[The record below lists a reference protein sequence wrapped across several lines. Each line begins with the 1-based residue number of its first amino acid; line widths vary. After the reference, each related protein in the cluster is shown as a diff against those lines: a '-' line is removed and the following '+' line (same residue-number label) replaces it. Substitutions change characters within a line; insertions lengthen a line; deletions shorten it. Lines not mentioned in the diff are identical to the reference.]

1 MMNLILSGLVG
12 VLLASTIVYKMKYK
26 ATKKALNEAILLAN
40 KAIEKAEILKDGA
53 ETAMQGYKLMEH
65 KYESLK
71 AEHAVIF
78 NNLEEDSMCLVK
90 AEKAL
95 NEVYDAL
102 MLNKEPDLFTEVIS
116 ANLLYDSASTNY
128 YDIETKEI
136 TISMFD
142 DMNNEQGKFM
152 YEYLN
157 DKFGVNLNGSDI
169 RTRVIFTVL
178 HELGHYVDYS
188 NKEVSGEFESYNKQ
202 DVERRLALENID
214 DIKDAWKAYR
224 EIPAEAFADKWA
236 IEFMIKYFPELV

>member
-12 VLLASTIVYKMKYK
+12 VLLASTVVYRMKYK
-26 ATKKALNEAILLAN
+26 ATKEALDKAMLLAN
-40 KAIEKAEILKDGA
+40 RAIENAETLKDTA

-71 AEHAVIF
+71 ADYAVIF
-78 NNLEEDSMCLVK
+78 NNLEEDSMCLAK

-116 ANLLYDSASTNY
+116 ANLLYDSASINCY
-128 YDIETKEI
+128 NIETKEI
-136 TISMFD
+136 TISMFE
-142 DMNNEQGKFM
+142 DMNDEQIAFM
-152 YEYLN
+152 FNYLN
-157 DKFGVNLNGSDI
+157 DKYGTNLNSDNI
-169 RTRVIFTVL
+169 RTRVILRVL

-188 NKEVSGEFESYNKQ
+188 NKEVSGEFELYNKQ

-214 DIKDAWKAYR
+214 DIKDTWKAYR

-236 IEFMIKYFPELV
+236 VEFMIKYFPELV

>member
-12 VLLASTIVYKMKYK
+12 MLLASTVVYKMKYK
-26 ATKKALNEAILLAN
+26 ATKKALNEVMLLAN

>member
-12 VLLASTIVYKMKYK
+12 MLLASTVVYKMKYK